1 MKPATALLIS
11 SLSLFS
17 AAAAIAADEKPDLA
31 TTPFKV
37 VPVAGTVSMLQGP
50 GGNLGVCAGAD
61 GIVMIDDS
69 YAGSAAQIEKAL
81 KTVSDRP
88 LRFVIDT
95 HRHDDHVGGNA
106 FFQKQ
111 APVLA
116 QANVRTRLA
125 AGVSLPNYT
134 EPPAKPE
141 ALPVL
146 TFDDGITLHLNG
158 EEMRVI
164 HLPAAHTDGD
174 SVIYFVKANVLH
186 MGDLFVTYGFP
197 YIDLDSGGHVK
208 GMIAAIEKV
217 LTLVPADVKVIPG
230 HGNLC
235 TVADMKDFMAMLQG
249 TTARVEAGIAAGKTV
264 KQLQDEKALAGF
276 EKWGGWIDANN
287 FIAMLYRDLT
297 SPTKSKP

>member
-1 MKPATALLIS
+1 MKPVTALLAS
-11 SLSLFS
+11 SLPLLLAAL
-17 AAAAIAADEKPDLA
+17 AAAAEPDLA

-50 GGNLGVCAGAD
+50 GGVIGVCAGAD
-61 GIVMIDDS
+61 GIVMIDDG
-69 YAGSAAQIEKAL
+69 YAGSAAQIEQAL

-88 LRFVIDT
+88 LRFVINT
-95 HRHDDHVGGNA
+95 HLHDDHVGGNA

-116 QANVRTRLA
+116 QTNVRTRLA

-146 TFDDGITLHLNG
+146 TFDEAVTLHLNG
-158 EEMRVI
+158 EEIRI
-164 HLPAAHTDGD
+164 WHLPAAHTDGD
-174 SVIYFVKANVLH
+174 CVVWFVHANVIH

-197 YIDLDSGGHVK
+197 FIDLASGGHVK

-217 LTLVPADVKVIPG
+217 LAVVPADVKVIPG
-230 HGNLC
+230 HGGIC
-235 TVADMKDFMAMLQG
+235 TVADMKEFQAMLQG
-249 TTARVEAGIAAGKTV
+249 TVARVEAGIAAGKTV
-264 KQLQDEKALAGF
+264 KQLQEEKALAGF
-276 EKWGGWIDANN
+276 EKWGGWIAADK
-287 FIAMLYRDLT
+287 FIEFLYRDL
-297 SPTKSKP
+297 SAAVKAKP